1 MLGFSATKDDVTIDC
16 STIHVGITNGLN
28 SWNMPVSSESFSYTK
43 TCTPNSFI
51 ITYENVPA
59 GYRPFIDS
67 YVKNQ
72 QQQRMDLI

>member
-1 MLGFSATKDDVTIDC
+1 M
-16 STIHVGITNGLN
+16 GITNGLN

>member
-1 MLGFSATKDDVTIDC
+1 
-16 STIHVGITNGLN
+16 
-28 SWNMPVSSESFSYTK
+28 MPVSSESFSYTK

-67 YVKNQ
+67 YVKKSATATNGFNLNYTNIYNC
-72 QQQRMDLI
+72 MDGKRK